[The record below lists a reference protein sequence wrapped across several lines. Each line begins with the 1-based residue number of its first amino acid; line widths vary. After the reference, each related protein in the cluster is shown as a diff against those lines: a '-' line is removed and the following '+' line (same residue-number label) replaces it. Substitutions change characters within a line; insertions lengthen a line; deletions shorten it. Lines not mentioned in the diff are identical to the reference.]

1 MNQPKLAYVETSLPY
16 GTQTE
21 QFAAVRRWGIALEI
35 ANLKDIQIDVYKRA
49 QIPITAV
56 QAYQMH
62 DFHPLHRN
70 AEHRHQAKIHVE
82 HTLEVAAQLNAPRIV
97 TVCGFGHDLA
107 DNPLERAVE
116 FFSNLAQ
123 RAAKLGVRI
132 MIEPLSPKRAGALTH
147 PGEIVSL
154 IRCLNQPKVFSILL
168 DTGHLLDSGFNLN
181 LFFSIWQYPVEEL
194 QLKGMN
200 STPPTLTMPLASWI
214 KAIQSPPDVICIEHR
229 QAISWKEFD
238 QIVQRCFYSL
248 EKLNRNI

>member
-1 MNQPKLAYVETSLPY
+1 MNQATLAYVEMSLPD
-16 GTQTE
+16 GTQAE
-21 QFAAVRRWGIALEI
+21 KFAAIRRWGIGLEI
-35 ANLKDIQIDVYKRA
+35 ANLEDIQIDVYKSA

-97 TVCGFGHDLA
+97 TVCGFGHNLA
-107 DNPLERAVE
+107 DNPLERAVD

-147 PGEIVSL
+147 PDEIVSL

-181 LFFSIWQYPVEEL
+181 LFFSLWQYPVEEL

-200 STPPTLTMPLASWI
+200 STPPTLTIPLTNWI
-214 KAIQSPPDVICIEHR
+214 KAKSPPDVICIEHR

-238 QIVQRCFYSL
+238 QIIQICSHSL